1 MFFDPD
7 DPFGPFSHV
16 IRPFFPEPEP
26 FDEERDRDG
35 GDFDNDEYGPWYNK
49 LAA

>member
-1 MFFDPD
+1 MPDFD
-7 DPFGPFSHV
+7 DPLGPLGPY
-16 IRPFFPEPEP
+16 IRPWFPDAEP

-35 GDFDNDEYGPWYNK
+35 GDFDWDEYGPCDDR